1 MRGKKSII
9 SLFVA
14 VLFILSLS
22 FSGCSKSSNPISSQK
37 VLADEQVLNIN
48 GSLSIVGVGIFSE
61 CPPINFLTLYDNI
74 CNYWLQ

>member
-1 MRGKKSII
+1 MNK
-9 SLFVA
+9 
-14 VLFILSLS
+14 
-22 FSGCSKSSNPISSQK
+22 
-37 VLADEQVLNIN
+37 